1 MRKLSVGLVS
11 CTLGII
17 TFVASNVVNATVNE
31 TPPAIVENT
40 NNSTSTSQ
48 NTELENV
55 GKEKTKP
62 EATGATA
69 SETATPSDAVDNGT
83 ESETVAEEIKETEE
97 KK

>member
-1 MRKLSVGLVS
+1 MGLVS

-55 GKEKTKP
+55 GKEKQNQKQL
-62 EATGATA
+62 GQLLL
-69 SETATPSDAVDNGT
+69 
-83 ESETVAEEIKETEE
+83 KQQLLLML
-97 KK
+97 